1 LTLVTWITTITTT
14 TTDTIL
20 QVFILADVDFC
31 TCRTCHIASIS
42 DLHPIILTAT
52 MIITMDP
59 ITAPTTDPITTRT
72 VTTITDRP
80 TAITAITDDKIFW
93 SFLSTLNCY
102 KGKTLVKT
110 CADGYE
116 FDSKIPICVAPGY
129 AQC

>member
-1 LTLVTWITTITTT
+1 LTLVTWTTTITTT
-14 TTDTIL
+14 TTDTIR

-31 TCRTCHIASIS
+31 TCHTCHIASIS

-80 TAITAITDDKIFW
+80 TAITAITDNKHFW
-93 SFLSTLNCY
+93 SFISTLNCY
-102 KGKTLVKT
+102 
-110 CADGYE
+110 
-116 FDSKIPICVAPGY
+116 FDYIFM
-129 AQC
+129 